1 MNVKQPPTPG
11 VRFPPPVIFGVSLAI
26 GFLLQ
31 RFFPVALLETFGNS
45 PLRLIGG
52 IFLILAASLALCAFL
67 ALQGVH
73 TPIRPDRPVSSLV
86 THGVFRLSRNP
97 LYLSLSLAHA
107 GISLSANALW
117 PLLSLLP
124 VLLVIRYSVIA
135 REESYLLERFGAEY
149 EAYLHS
155 VRRWI

>member
-1 MNVKQPPTPG
+1 M
-11 VRFPPPVIFGVSLAI
+11 
-26 GFLLQ
+26 
-31 RFFPVALLETFGNS
+31 
-45 PLRLIGG
+45 
-52 IFLILAASLALCAFL
+52 
-67 ALQGVH
+67 
-73 TPIRPDRPVSSLV
+73 V
-86 THGVFRLSRNP
+86 TL
-97 LYLSLSLAHA
+97 
-107 GISLSANALW
+107 SLSANALW